1 MAHAMSVETPNST
14 IASNL
19 AAAAIGRPSRCVG
32 FGAADDSW
40 RLTGQAQKALE
51 S

>member
-14 IASNL
+14 IAGNL
-19 AAAAIGRPSRCVG
+19 AAAAIGRPCAG

-40 RLTGQAQKALE
+40 RRTGKRKALGG
-51 S
+51 

>member
-14 IASNL
+14 IAGNL
-19 AAAAIGRPSRCVG
+19 AAATIGRVEVRR
-32 FGAADDSW
+32 FW
-40 RLTGQAQKALE
+40 RGRRLLETDGPAQKALE